1 MTQQATT
8 PTESP
13 TLCPTSGNAAITS
26 GMATATQADNTS
38 RSDCTGA
45 PDVAGNAVIFA
56 PTTQSTTGIRFNDAL
71 PV

>member
-1 MTQQATT
+1 V
-8 PTESP
+8 PR
-13 TLCPTSGNAAITS
+13 
-26 GMATATQADNTS
+26 TQADNTS
-38 RSDCTGA
+38 RSDYTGA